1 MGSRQVPTGW
11 KAVAMRAVARSARW
25 LILLL
30 ALYAIALSL
39 PRLEF
44 WPEDWKIPAGG
55 FIQNRLGVADEA
67 VVCIALSSLVLSYW
81 GAREGKASA
90 RDLVKIA
97 GFLSGLPWA
106 ATLLDWAA
114 KGVSIMFKTIKQRAM
129 EMIREEALAEGRAEG
144 LSEGR
149 AEARENSAEWQAWLE
164 RRVAA
169 NPDLLD
175 ENDPPPAPPKQ

>member
-1 MGSRQVPTGW
+1 MQ
-11 KAVAMRAVARSARW
+11 AVARSVRW

-67 VVCIALSSLVLSYW
+67 VVCIALASLVLSYW
-81 GAREGKASA
+81 GAREGRASA
-90 RDLVKIA
+90 GDLVKIA

-114 KGVSIMFKTIKQRAM
+114 KGVAIMFKTIKQRAM
-129 EMIREEALAEGRAEG
+129 DIIREEGRVEGHAEG
-144 LSEGR
+144 LSEGHVEGR
-149 AEARENSAEWQAWLE
+149 AEGRAENTAEWQAWLDRLVE
-164 RRVAA
+164 A

-175 ENDPPPAPPKQ
+175 ENDPPPAPPKRK